1 MMFLSTSKN
10 EFCLQY
16 SEDFIFHLG
25 KKIFSQNYHGISQAF
40 IWDHSHR
47 FGIILSYPID
57 KKLVK
62 IG

>member
-10 EFCLQY
+10 EFCLQC
-16 SEDFIFHLG
+16 SGGFIYCLG
-25 KKIFSQNYHGISQAF
+25 KKIFSQNYHGISQTF
-40 IWDHSHR
+40 IRDHSHR
-47 FGIILSYPID
+47 CGIILSCPID